1 MFDQLFVDYRCP
13 ILVWVPVASFLEGG
27 VVSQVFR
34 QEDDEA
40 ANLRI
45 SSADMGGEKKNAN
58 YLAIPCDLFGMF

>member
-1 MFDQLFVDYRCP
+1 M
-13 ILVWVPVASFLEGG
+13 EGG

-45 SSADMGGEKKNAN
+45 SSADMGGEKKTPTTWQF
-58 YLAIPCDLFGMF
+58 LATFLECFSDPNSKVVGDLQSEDQTVTG